1 MADSESLLTKAE
13 PHSLD
18 LGALFA
24 HAVVAVVVVADVL
37 AFVVASVWAR
47 LCRVWGFASRCVTDG
62 GFQTDPFVFW
72 PHVELVG
79 LRICVQ

>member
-18 LGALFA
+18 LGALLG
-24 HAVVAVVVVADVL
+24 HVIVVVVVVAGVL
-37 AFVVASVWAR
+37 AFVVSRLWAR

-62 GFQTDPFVFW
+62 GF
-72 PHVELVG
+72 
-79 LRICVQ
+79 